1 MKLLYLHD
9 GKHEIDKIAF
19 DMGFD
24 VVSYHIDRTYVLQEY
39 LPAKHTRLHPMK
51 PLRLCL
57 NFAKQQLHYLS
68 DVLLI
73 FFFSF
78 FVEILLE

>member
-24 VVSYHIDRTYVLQEY
+24 VVSYHIDT
-39 LPAKHTRLHPMK
+39 
-51 PLRLCL
+51 
-57 NFAKQQLHYLS
+57 F
-68 DVLLI
+68 D
-73 FFFSF
+73 
-78 FVEILLE
+78 